1 MITFYDKYVDS
12 LLGGHFSS
20 FRKNLGN
27 KLFIYG
33 VSRVASDILDYDLIV
48 PSNPLIRREL
58 TSVGNYVNEGFPF
71 KSITGRKRVETP
83 IKTMDDIDLYN
94 FNGLEGFLNHYQNHH
109 IEVLGY
115 FTKYDYIKPYKEKIR
130 SYYSSL
136 VKPKRNNNDMVIML
150 RNSRDDG
157 RFVLPD
163 DYYLNILENES
174 FDKLYV
180 GYDHLYQHQSLI
192 NKIEKY
198 NPIYLEA
205 GILDIFSEITSFNK
219 IVACQGTFSFWT
231 SFLSN
236 ADKIYWPTTND
247 GPNSNNEVFAQ
258 FVNLKVDDEDRYTFV
273 PINNIYDRN

>member
-1 MITFYDKYVDS
+1 MITFYDEYVDS
-12 LLGGHFSS
+12 LLGGHFST

-48 PSNPLIRREL
+48 PPNPLIRREL
-58 TSVGNYVNEGFPF
+58 TSVGNYVNEEFPF
-71 KSITGRKRVETP
+71 KSVTGKKRIETP

-163 DYYLNILENES
+163 DYYLNILENEY

-192 NKIEKY
+192 NKIKKY

-273 PINNIYDRN
+273 PIENIYT

>member
-1 MITFYDKYVDS
+1 MITFYDEYVDS
-12 LLGGHFSS
+12 LLGGHFST

-48 PSNPLIRREL
+48 PPNPLIRREL
-58 TSVGNYVNEGFPF
+58 TSVGNYVNEEFPF
-71 KSITGRKRVETP
+71 KSVTGKKRIETP

-163 DYYLNILENES
+163 DYYLNILENEY

-192 NKIEKY
+192 NKIKKY

-219 IVACQGTFSFWT
+219 IVASQGTFSFWA

-273 PINNIYDRN
+273 PINNIYT

>member
-1 MITFYDKYVDS
+1 MITFYDEYVDS
-12 LLGGHFSS
+12 LLGGHFST

-48 PSNPLIRREL
+48 PPNPLIRREL
-58 TSVGNYVNEGFPF
+58 TSVGNYVNEEFPF
-71 KSITGRKRVETP
+71 KSVTGKKRIETP

-163 DYYLNILENES
+163 DYYLNILENEY

-192 NKIEKY
+192 NKIKKY

-219 IVACQGTFSFWT
+219 IVACQGTFSFWA

-273 PINNIYDRN
+273 PIENIYT

>member
-1 MITFYDKYVDS
+1 MITFYDEYIDS

-33 VSRVASDILDYDLIV
+33 VSRVASDILDYDLIL
-48 PSNPLIRREL
+48 PPNPLIRREL
-58 TSVGNYVNEGFPF
+58 TSVGNYVNEEFPF
-71 KSITGRKRVETP
+71 KSVTGKKRVETP

-94 FNGLEGFLNHYQNHH
+94 FNGVEGFLNHYQNHH

-174 FDKLYV
+174 FDKFYV

>member
-1 MITFYDKYVDS
+1 MITFYDEYVDS
-12 LLGGHFSS
+12 LLGGHFST

-48 PSNPLIRREL
+48 PPNPLIRREL
-58 TSVGNYVNEGFPF
+58 TSVGNYVNEEFPF
-71 KSITGRKRVETP
+71 KSVTGKKRIETP

-163 DYYLNILENES
+163 DYYLNILENEY

-192 NKIEKY
+192 NKIKKY

-219 IVACQGTFSFWT
+219 IVACQGTFSFWA

-273 PINNIYDRN
+273 PINNIYT

>member
-1 MITFYDKYVDS
+1 MITFYDEYVDS
-12 LLGGHFSS
+12 LLGGHFST

-48 PSNPLIRREL
+48 PPNPLIRREL
-58 TSVGNYVNEGFPF
+58 TSVGNYVNEEFPF
-71 KSITGRKRVETP
+71 KSVTGKKRIEKP

-94 FNGLEGFLNHYQNHH
+94 FNGLEGFLNHYPNHH

-136 VKPKRNNNDMVIML
+136 VKPKRNNNDIVIML

-163 DYYLNILENES
+163 DYYLNILENEY

-192 NKIEKY
+192 NKIKKY

-219 IVACQGTFSFWT
+219 IVACQGTFSFWA

-236 ADKIYWPTTND
+236 AGKIYWPTTND

-273 PINNIYDRN
+273 PINNIYT

>member
-1 MITFYDKYVDS
+1 MITFYDEYVDS
-12 LLGGHFSS
+12 LLGGHFST

-48 PSNPLIRREL
+48 PPNPLIRREL
-58 TSVGNYVNEGFPF
+58 TSVGNYVNEEFPF
-71 KSITGRKRVETP
+71 KSVTGKKRIETP

-163 DYYLNILENES
+163 DYYLNILENEY

-192 NKIEKY
+192 NKIKKY

-219 IVACQGTFSFWT
+219 IVACQGTFSFWA

-247 GPNSNNEVFAQ
+247 GP
-258 FVNLKVDDEDRYTFV
+258 
-273 PINNIYDRN
+273 PIQLHSLFH

>member
-1 MITFYDKYVDS
+1 MITFYDDYVEG

-33 VSRVASDILDYDLIV
+33 ISRVAADILDYDLIV
-48 PSNPLIRREL
+48 PENPLIRREL
-58 TSVGNYVNEGFPF
+58 TSVGGYVNEIFPF
-71 KSITGRKRVETP
+71 KSITGRNRVETP
-83 IKTMDDIDLYN
+83 TKSMDDIDLYN
-94 FNGLEGFLNHYQNHH
+94 FNGLENFLNNYKNHH

-115 FTKYDYIKPYKEKIR
+115 FTKYDYVKPYKEQIR

-136 VKPKRNNNDMVIML
+136 VKPKKNNNDMVIML
-150 RNSRDDG
+150 RNSRDDA

-163 DYYLNILENES
+163 EYYLNIIENES

-180 GYDHLYQHQSLI
+180 GYDHLYKHQSLI
-192 NKIEKY
+192 KKLEKY
-198 NPIYLEA
+198 NPIYLES

-219 IVACQGTFSFWT
+219 IIACQGTFSFWA

-247 GPNSNNEVFAQ
+247 GPNSNNEVFNQ
-258 FVNLKVDDEDRYTFV
+258 FVNLKVDDEDRYTFI
-273 PINNIYDRN
+273 PIENIYK

>member
-1 MITFYDKYVDS
+1 MITFYDEYVDS

-58 TSVGNYVNEGFPF
+58 TSVGNYVNEEFPF

-163 DYYLNILENES
+163 DYYLNILENEYES
-174 FDKLYV
+174 
-180 GYDHLYQHQSLI
+180 
-192 NKIEKY
+192 KI
-198 NPIYLEA
+198 IRRA
-205 GILDIFSEITSFNK
+205 
-219 IVACQGTFSFWT
+219 
-231 SFLSN
+231 
-236 ADKIYWPTTND
+236 
-247 GPNSNNEVFAQ
+247 
-258 FVNLKVDDEDRYTFV
+258 R
-273 PINNIYDRN
+273 

>member
-1 MITFYDKYVDS
+1 MITFYDDYVEG

-33 VSRVASDILDYDLIV
+33 ISRVAADILDYDLIV
-48 PSNPLIRREL
+48 PENPLIRREL
-58 TSVGNYVNEGFPF
+58 TSVGGYVNEIFPF
-71 KSITGRKRVETP
+71 KSITGRNRVETP
-83 IKTMDDIDLYN
+83 TKSMDDIDLYN
-94 FNGLEGFLNHYQNHH
+94 FNGLENFLNNYKNHH

-115 FTKYDYIKPYKEKIR
+115 FTKYDYVKPYKEQIR

-136 VKPKRNNNDMVIML
+136 VKPKKNNNDMVIML
-150 RNSRDDG
+150 RNSRDDA

-163 DYYLNILENES
+163 EYYLNIIENES

-180 GYDHLYQHQSLI
+180 GYDHLYKHQSLI
-192 NKIEKY
+192 KKLEKY
-198 NPIYLEA
+198 NPIYLES

-219 IVACQGTFSFWT
+219 IIACQGTFSFWT

-247 GPNSNNEVFAQ
+247 GPNSNNEVFNQ
-258 FVNLKVDDEDRYTFV
+258 FVNLKVDDEDRYTFI
-273 PINNIYDRN
+273 PIENIYK